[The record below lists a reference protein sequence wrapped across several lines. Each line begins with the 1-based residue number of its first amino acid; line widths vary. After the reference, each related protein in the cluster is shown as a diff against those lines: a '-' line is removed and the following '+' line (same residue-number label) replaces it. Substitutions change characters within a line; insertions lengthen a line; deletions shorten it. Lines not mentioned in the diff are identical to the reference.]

1 MEGLEDLIST
11 PNLTLDHD
19 VSTDLF
25 RIHGATQAHRM
36 GLLSIPG
43 CRFVGRGQ
51 DHWTIPSRYAQLVAL
66 GNMFKLDWTQRAI
79 DRYLQIHETVE
90 ACRKLRTEGLDPEDE
105 QALVALLSK
114 YGITPKPGQ
123 ASAMAQL
130 ATAEKAALF
139 SELGSGKSL
148 VVSGTARLY
157 GTLPMLIIAP
167 SSVLFNWQRELAK
180 FNIGSVVLTG
190 TPGQRMKIIEKLD
203 LTETPVVICS
213 YGMAKAH
220 SRIAGYGNTKL
231 KRCNECGGSQD
242 IPEAKCEAHE
252 RWLNT
257 IPWQAVIADEAH
269 RIRDP
274 HTAQTRAVW
283 HLMHQAEN
291 RWLLTNTP
299 IEQDASEFWS
309 LLHALDPEEHPS
321 SSKYLDRY
329 VLINQ
334 PPWGRREVLGLKPN
348 TREEFLEITQ
358 WRWRRDVK
366 VGVPE
371 LTHEIRTCQLKP
383 KNQKAY
389 DQMEKQL
396 MAEVGLTD
404 ENDTAVLSASN
415 HMVKRGRLV
424 QMANATVQ
432 VDASGNVSLH
442 EPSEKLD
449 LWEDTM
455 EDFPE
460 PTICW
465 FSSIKLLKLAQARL
479 DAKGTSYVVLHGEVS
494 PTARQQAVDDFQS
507 GKVDLMLL
515 NPAAGGEGITLTR
528 ARVSIVV
535 SHPDSSIISKQ
546 LEGRQA
552 RYGVEHTELICV
564 HLLTE
569 GTVEEEYLPTLEAKI
584 AAKEE
589 VIG

>member
-1 MEGLEDLIST
+1 MELEDLMTT
-11 PNLTLDHD
+11 PNLILDHD
-19 VSTDLF
+19 PATDLF
-25 RIHGATQAHRM
+25 RIFSATQAHQM
-36 GLLSIPG
+36 GLISIPG
-43 CRFVGRGQ
+43 CRFAGKGQ
-51 DHWTIPSRYAQLVAL
+51 QFWTIPARYAQVTAL
-66 GNMFKLDWTQRAI
+66 GNLFKLDWSQAAI
-79 DRYLQIHETVE
+79 DRYLQLSTTVD
-90 ACRKLRTEGLDPEDE
+90 ACRKLRTEGLDINDE
-105 QALVALLSK
+105 AYLLGMLSK

-123 ASAMAQL
+123 AAAMVQL
-130 ATAEKAALF
+130 ATAQKAALF

-157 GTLPMLIIAP
+157 STLPMLIIAP
-167 SSVLFNWQRELAK
+167 TSVLYNWQRELAK
-180 FNIGSVVLTG
+180 FNLGSVVLAG
-190 TPGQRMKIIEKLD
+190 TPLQRQKIIDKID
-203 LTETPVVICS
+203 LAATPVVICS

-231 KRCNECGGSQD
+231 KRCNDCGGGQD
-242 IPEAKCEAHE
+242 IPEGKCEVHE

-257 IPWQAVIADEAH
+257 IQWQAVVVDEAH

-283 HLMHQAEN
+283 HLAHQTPN

-334 PPWGRREVLGLKPN
+334 PPWGGREVLGLKPN
-348 TREEFLEITQ
+348 TRDEFLAITQ

-383 KNQKAY
+383 KSQKAY
-389 DQMEKQL
+389 DQMDKQL
-396 MAEVGLTD
+396 MAEVGLNDTD
-404 ENDTAVLSASN
+404 ETAVLSAAN

-424 QMANATVQ
+424 QMANATVEI
-432 VDASGNVSLH
+432 DGSGNVSLH

-455 EDFPE
+455 DDFPE

-465 FSSIKLLKLAQARL
+465 FSSIKLLKLAKARL
-479 DAKGTSYVVLHGEVS
+479 DAKGTAYAELHGEIS
-494 PTARQQAVDDFQS
+494 ALARQQAVDDFQG
-507 GKVDLMLL
+507 GKVDLLLL

-528 ARVSIVV
+528 ARVSIIVA
-535 SHPDSSIISKQ
+535 HPDSSIISKQ

-552 RYGVEHTELICV
+552 RYGYQHEEMIAIHLI
-564 HLLTE
+564 TE
-569 GTVEEEYLPTLEAKI
+569 GTVEEDYIPTLEAKI
-584 AAKEE
+584 AAGLE
-589 VIG
+589 VVG